1 MRRANLNLDRSLN
14 IPPNADY
21 EDYCFDAQ
29 QAAEKAI
36 KAVFIHRAVPFPYTH
51 NLGQLLK
58 GLAIAGVRVPKY
70 LLPANRLTRYAAE
83 TRYPGTF
90 KPVTKVQYQCG
101 PDGPPSSRLGRAADQ
116 VAMLSRHGARR
127 SHHDRL
133 SAIRRWSSL
142 LPQCSHGFA
151 ENCRSAKTFL
161 DGSRGLVDHYCG
173 SNESDDGSRCNRG

>member
-1 MRRANLNLDRSLN
+1 MARKRFAPNDPREWMRRANLNLDRSLN

-21 EDYCFDAQ
+21 EDFCFDAQ
-29 QAAEKAI
+29 QAAEKAV

-90 KPVTKVQYQCG
+90 KPVTKVQYQ
-101 PDGPPSSRLGRAADQ
+101 RA
-116 VAMLSRHGARR
+116 VRMARR
-127 SHHDRL
+127 VL
-133 SAIRRWSSL
+133 GW
-142 LPQCSHGFA
+142 A
-151 ENCRSAKTFL
+151 ERQIK
-161 DGSRGLVDHYCG
+161 
-173 SNESDDGSRCNRG
+173 